1 LNGSTSNA
9 LMDDREFPPK
19 DLQIDSKDSLPADCR
34 VEGLASHLVSSSDEN
49 ENRLDHDGNEVL
61 TSSNT
66 AMGRQ
71 DEGEQDSINNNE
83 NMDSGDCT
91 PTCKESE
98 TERRSVNVHVDP
110 QLEKKPVAE
119 KQAGGKRSPRSR
131 KGSSKK
137 SKGVPSVGTTA
148 IKEENTLVTDTD
160 SVCAEGAEEAN
171 EDSHQEEQKQ
181 TLPSL
186 FSLLRE
192 EVEQMDS
199 KILPLCLHQIAET
212 YFQEEEYEKAMKFIQ
227 LERLYHEQLLAN
239 LSSIQEQWERKWK
252 ATVSSPVT
260 AVRNS
265 AKELNNEELEKL
277 TKVCSSHQQIYY
289 CILQLVAA
297 ENTWESSC
305 FLQLMG
311 SENLKERE
319 AAAFKSGTC
328 AETFPGIGPK
338 KEDKELSATSP
349 GKSRRERPTEAASR
363 QVAAGKDHMEEQH
376 CSAEST
382 VEPHTQSTGTVGR
395 PPSGCLSSGDAS
407 KDNSLQLRERQLSK
421 DVGKT
426 EDTAGEP
433 GVKLCVEPMVDSLVL
448 TGADYMPTDLVSTDE
463 DVHADRNPLRSKHVA
478 GSSEAAS
485 GQLGNSDLNQ
495 QQKQPDND
503 DDGKSPQDRTASNVC
518 SGSNNMSEHEST
530 AHSQACKEIQKT
542 AGQEE
547 EKVNNEEQEDFFLRF
562 LNGNIIDSE
571 ESFAD
576 LANQEDFDTVP
587 DISPERASCSS
598 LEALSL
604 DDSFSS
610 LDELARRIEIAEI
623 APAEGLVSILKKRD
637 DREGKTVAQ
646 VQQKQTKR
654 RVRFQEIEDPL
665 DQDEV
670 AGGSCI
676 LLILLCIATVFLS
689 VGGTALYCTFGDMES
704 PVCTDFAANMDFYYT
719 QILQRMEE
727 LKHWIA
733 FS

>member
-1 LNGSTSNA
+1 LNGSPSNA
-9 LMDDREFPPK
+9 LMDDRDFSPN
-19 DLQIDSKDSLPADCR
+19 DLQIDSKDSLSADCR
-34 VEGLASHLVSSSDEN
+34 VQGLASHLVSSSDEN
-49 ENRLDHDGNEVL
+49 ENQLDRDGNEVI
-61 TSSNT
+61 TGSDT
-66 AMGRQ
+66 TMGRQ
-71 DEGEQDSINNNE
+71 NEGEQDSINNNE
-83 NMDSGDCT
+83 NMDSGVCA
-91 PTCKESE
+91 PICKENE
-98 TERRSVNVHVDP
+98 TERRSVGVHVEP
-110 QLEKKPVAE
+110 QLEKKPVTE
-119 KQAGGKRSPRSR
+119 KQAGGKRSPRSKR
-131 KGSSKK
+131 GSSKK

-160 SVCAEGAEEAN
+160 TVGAGGANEAN
-171 EDSHQEEQKQ
+171 EDSYQKEQKQ

-252 ATVSSPVT
+252 STAPSPVT
-260 AVRNS
+260 AGRNS
-265 AKELNNEELEKL
+265 AKDLSNEELEKL
-277 TKVCSSHQQIYY
+277 TKVCSSHQQKY
-289 CILQLVAA
+289 CFILQLVAA
-297 ENTWESSC
+297 ENTRESSC
-305 FLQLMG
+305 FLGLMG
-311 SENLKERE
+311 SESLKESE
-319 AAAFKSGTC
+319 ATAFKSGT
-328 AETFPGIGPK
+328 ETFPGVGPK
-338 KEDKELSATSP
+338 KEDKQPRAACQ
-349 GKSRRERPTEAASR
+349 GKSGAERRTEAAGLR
-363 QVAAGKDHMEEQH
+363 VAAGKDHMEEPR

-382 VEPHTQSTGTVGR
+382 REPHTQRSARVGR
-395 PPSGCLSSGDAS
+395 PSPGCLSSGDAG
-407 KDNSLQLRERQLSK
+407 KDNSLQPRERQLSE
-421 DVGKT
+421 DVG
-426 EDTAGEP
+426 EIGETAGEP
-433 GVKLCVEPMVDSLVL
+433 GVELSVEPMVDTLLL
-448 TGADYMPTDLVSTDE
+448 TDADFMPTDLLSADE
-463 DVHADRNPLRSKHVA
+463 DVQADRNLLTSKHVA
-478 GSSEAAS
+478 GSSEAAG
-485 GQLGNSDLNQ
+485 GQLGSSDLNQ
-495 QQKQPDND
+495 QQKQLD
-503 DDGKSPQDRTASNVC
+503 DDGKSPQDRTASNMC
-518 SGSNNMSEHEST
+518 PGSNKVSEHEST
-530 AHSQACKEIQKT
+530 SHSRVCKEIQKT

-547 EKVNNEEQEDFFLRF
+547 EKVNYEEQEDFFLRF

-571 ESFAD
+571 EPFAN

-587 DISPERASCSS
+587 DISPERAS

-637 DREGKTVAQ
+637 DREGKTIAQ
-646 VQQKQTKR
+646 VQQRQTKR
-654 RVRFQEIEDPL
+654 RVRFQEMEDTL

-704 PVCTDFAANMDFYYT
+704 PVCTDFATNMDFYYT
-719 QILQRMEE
+719 QILQRVEE

>member
-1 LNGSTSNA
+1 
-9 LMDDREFPPK
+9 MDDREFPPNG
-19 DLQIDSKDSLPADCR
+19 LQIDSKDSLPADCR

-49 ENRLDHDGNEVL
+49 ENQLDRDGNEVL

-66 AMGRQ
+66 AMGRH

-83 NMDSGDCT
+83 NMDSGDGT
-91 PTCKESE
+91 PACKESE

-110 QLEKKPVAE
+110 QLEKKPIAE

-131 KGSSKK
+131 RGSSKK

-160 SVCAEGAEEAN
+160 SVAAEGADEAN
-171 EDSHQEEQKQ
+171 EDSHQKEQKQ

-186 FSLLRE
+186 LSLLHE

-252 ATVSSPVT
+252 ATVPSPVT

-265 AKELNNEELEKL
+265 AKELSNEELEKL
-277 TKVCSSHQQIYY
+277 TKVCSSHQQP
-289 CILQLVAA
+289 LASKRKLVAA

-319 AAAFKSGTC
+319 AATFKSGT
-328 AETFPGIGPK
+328 ETFPGIGPR
-338 KEDKELSATSP
+338 KEDKQPSASSL
-349 GKSRRERPTEAASR
+349 GKSRTERLTEAASLR
-363 QVAAGKDHMEEQH
+363 VAAGKDHMAEQH
-376 CSAEST
+376 YCAEST
-382 VEPHTQSTGTVGR
+382 LEPHTQSPGTVGR
-395 PPSGCLSSGDAS
+395 PSSGCLSSGDAG

-421 DVGKT
+421 DVGKI

-433 GVKLCVEPMVDSLVL
+433 GVKLSVEPMVDTLVL
-448 TGADYMPTDLVSTDE
+448 TDADYIPTDLVSTDE
-463 DVHADRNPLRSKHVA
+463 DVQADRNLLRSKHVA
-478 GSSEAAS
+478 GSSETAS

-503 DDGKSPQDRTASNVC
+503 CDDGKSPQDRTALNVC
-518 SGSNNMSEHEST
+518 SGSNKVSEHEST
-530 AHSQACKEIQKT
+530 AHSQVGKEVQKT

-547 EKVNNEEQEDFFLRF
+547 EKVNNEDQEDFFLRF

-571 ESFAD
+571 ESFAN
-576 LANQEDFDTVP
+576 LADQEDFDTVP
-587 DISPERASCSS
+587 DISPEQASYSS

-637 DREGKTVAQ
+637 DREGKTIAQ
-646 VQQKQTKR
+646 VQQRQTKR
-654 RVRFQEIEDPL
+654 RVRFQEMEDTL

-704 PVCTDFAANMDFYYT
+704 PVCTDFAANVDFYYT